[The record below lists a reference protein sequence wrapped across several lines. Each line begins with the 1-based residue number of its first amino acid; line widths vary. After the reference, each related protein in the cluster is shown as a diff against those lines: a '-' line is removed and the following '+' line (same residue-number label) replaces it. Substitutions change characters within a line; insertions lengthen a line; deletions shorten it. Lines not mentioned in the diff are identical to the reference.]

1 VTTTSI
7 KVVGALEF
15 DGMANEGEL
24 LLNAVNTNKPKVLTG
39 LNQKVREGYGGIQ
52 FPPYPSPAN
61 RQRPNPSRQTSGK
74 W

>member
-15 DGMANEGEL
+15 DGMANECEL

-39 LNQKVREGYGGIQ
+39 LNQKVRDGYGGIQ
-52 FPPYPSPAN
+52 FPPSETHITGEQAE
-61 RQRPNPSRQTSGK
+61 S
-74 W
+74 